1 MRAVSEVPVEPP
13 LTGDEAQT
21 LVGELERVRRVIAW
35 KCGGLDAAALA
46 ARAGASTMTLAGL
59 LRHLT
64 LVECDVFRRR
74 LDGDTL
80 GPPWDDVD
88 WVGDPDWEWR
98 TATAIDP
105 EELRTQWR
113 EAVTSSRRRLRRA
126 LDEGGLDQLCRGVVT
141 REGASPS
148 LRRLLIDLIEEY
160 ARHAGHA
167 DLLREAADGLVGE
180 DAPGE
185 GVEV

>member
-1 MRAVSEVPVEPP
+1 MSVLPNEPP
-13 LTGDEAQT
+13 LAGDEAET

-35 KCGGLDAAALA
+35 KCAGLGAAGMRTTL
-46 ARAGASTMTLAGL
+46 GTSTMTLAGL

-74 LDGDTL
+74 LDGGSL

-88 WVGDPDWEWR
+88 WAGDPDWEWR
-98 TATAIDP
+98 TATAMDP
-105 EELRTQWR
+105 EALRAAWR
-113 EAVTSSRRRLRRA
+113 ATVAASRARLARA
-126 LDEGGLDQLCRGVVT
+126 LGEGGLDQPCRGVVT
-141 REGASPS
+141 AGGESPT
-148 LRRLLIDLIEEY
+148 LRRALIDLIEEY

-167 DLLREAADGLVGE
+167 DLLREAVDGLVGE
-180 DAPGE
+180 DAPAD